1 YINNSIYILTRSF
14 NLKLDPHSQSHC
26 GAAQSYFKPASR
38 EGKSTLAP
46 VNRATCEVHRATT
59 KECAAGDL
67 AAAYNSRGQIRY
79 LRVDFTEAMED
90 YTEAIGVDPRFEI
103 PFYNRGLI
111 HYRLGFFE
119 EAKRD
124 FQQVLKINPDF
135 EEAKVSLLQTLQDQQ
150 HRMTR
155 GY

>member
-1 YINNSIYILTRSF
+1 MESEGVYVENNPQILA
-14 NLKLDPHSQSHC
+14 NAHSE
-26 GAAQSYFKPASR
+26 FRKR
-38 EGKSTLAP
+38 NFELA
-46 VNRATCEVHRATT
+46 EELYT
-59 KECAAGDL
+59 KFISSCLHKRECAAGDL

-79 LRVDFTEAMED
+79 LRVDFTEAMDD
-90 YTEAIGVDPRFEI
+90 YTEAIGVDPRFAI

-135 EEAKVSLLQTLQDQQ
+135 EEAKVSLLQTLQDQK